1 MPRPSIK
8 HVAAA
13 AGVSVATVSRALNA
27 PETVRADTATR
38 VHRAIA
44 RLGFRPNLVGR
55 NLREGRTRTVGV
67 VLPTFTNAVFAECL
81 EGIERAARERDYAVV
96 LTATDY
102 HADEEDEACERLLSH
117 RVDGLILTVANA
129 AKSRLLDRLERERVA
144 TVLVYNPMASGRR
157 LTVSVDNRAAAREAV
172 EHLIALG
179 HRRIAMLTGTLVA
192 SDRAAERYRGYRDAL
207 KAAGLEPRRAV
218 EMPRHTEGN
227 LDVLREIFRGAL
239 APTALFC
246 SNDLLAIAV
255 MRDLR
260 ALALK
265 VPDDVSLVGFDG
277 IAFGQYVDPPLTTIE
292 QPSKEM
298 GARALDLLAARLEE
312 QRGLAAIQL
321 PHRLR
326 TGLSTRAVEA
336 APKPARRKR

>member
-1 MPRPSIK
+1 
-8 HVAAA
+8 
-13 AGVSVATVSRALNA
+13 
-27 PETVRADTATR
+27 
-38 VHRAIA
+38 
-44 RLGFRPNLVGR
+44 
-55 NLREGRTRTVGV
+55 V

-81 EGIERAARERDYAVV
+81 QGIERAARARDYAVV

-102 HADEEDEACERLLSH
+102 QADDEDDACERLLSH

-179 HRRIAMLTGTLVA
+179 HRRIAMLAGTLVA
-192 SDRAAERYRGYRDAL
+192 SDRAAERYRGYSDAL
-207 KAAGLEPRRAV
+207 RAAGLAARPAV
-218 EMPRHTEGN
+218 EMPSHTEN
-227 LDVLREIFRGAL
+227 SLDVLRAL
-239 APTALFC
+239 FVGREAPTALFC

-255 MRDLR
+255 LRDLR
-260 ALALK
+260 ALALR

-277 IAFGQYVDPPLTTIE
+277 IAFGQYVDPALTTIE
-292 QPSKEM
+292 QPSREM
-298 GARALDLLAARLEE
+298 GVRALDLLALRLEG
-312 QRGLAAIQL
+312 QRGLEPVQL

-326 TGLSTRAVEA
+326 TGQSTRAVEA
-336 APKPARRKR
+336 AQKPARRKR